1 VFLGGFLMN
10 RTGDL
15 KQKEVINMNDGKR
28 LGFVF
33 DIEINLEDGRIEA
46 IILPGTGKLFGII
59 GKDTEIVIP
68 WDRVKIVGEDTILVD
83 IDERSLRK
91 IFE

>member
-1 VFLGGFLMN
+1 MN

-15 KQKEVINMNDGKR
+15 KQKEVINMSDGKR

-59 GKDTEIVIP
+59 GKDNEIVIP
-68 WDRVKIVGEDTILVD
+68 WDRVRIIGEDTILVD

>member
-1 VFLGGFLMN
+1 MN

>member
-1 VFLGGFLMN
+1 MN

-15 KQKEVINMNDGKR
+15 KQKEVINMSDGRR
-28 LGFVF
+28 LGFVY
-33 DIEINLEDGRIEA
+33 DLEINMEDGRIEA
-46 IILPGTGKLFGII
+46 LILPGGGRLFGII
-59 GKDTEIVIP
+59 GKDNEIVIP

>member
-1 VFLGGFLMN
+1 MN

-15 KQKEVINMNDGKR
+15 KQKEVINMSDGRR
-28 LGFVF
+28 LGFVY
-33 DIEINLEDGRIEA
+33 DLEINMEDGRIEA
-46 IILPGTGKLFGII
+46 LILPGGGRLFGII
-59 GKDTEIVIP
+59 GKDNEIVIP
-68 WDRVKIVGEDTILVD
+68 WDRVRIVGEDTILVD